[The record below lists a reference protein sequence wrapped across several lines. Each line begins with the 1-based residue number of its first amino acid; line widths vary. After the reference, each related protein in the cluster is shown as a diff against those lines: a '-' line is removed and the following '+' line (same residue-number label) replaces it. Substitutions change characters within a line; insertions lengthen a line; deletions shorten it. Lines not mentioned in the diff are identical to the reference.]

1 MAGEPKQFSLYKGKD
16 GEWRWRL
23 YAPNAK
29 IIADCAEGYKN
40 KADCIHGAR
49 LVAGLASNAGIWNS
63 VDQKWE
69 S

>member
-1 MAGEPKQFSLYKGKD
+1 MTGEPKQFSLYKSKD

-29 IIADCAEGYKN
+29 IIADSAEGYKN

-63 VDQKWE
+63 IDQKWE
-69 S
+69 P